1 MCNSRLKI
9 GIILAVSFLLTG
21 HLNIT
26 SAKELAPDDAK
37 YENFS
42 WKSPNQWEGAVFD
55 VPTWFAKDMLYTGR
69 EVIRF
74 HDGFYDEKSVGFWT
88 YAFALLVD
96 QTKTPTTE
104 ELIDET
110 HRYFYGLVRTL
121 GDNNKTNYPKERI
134 VIKKSSDWTVTKN
147 GKQRSQNYTLS
158 SFDSFGT
165 DKPLALN
172 VKITTWLCS
181 NNKRAIHYAISPHQ
195 MTHPIWEQLNEEIP
209 ALKCW

>member
-1 MCNSRLKI
+1 MCITRIKKGVFLSISLM
-9 GIILAVSFLLTG
+9 LAG
-21 HLNIT
+21 YLNPV
-26 SAKELAPDDAK
+26 SAKETTEAT

-42 WKSPNQWEGAVFD
+42 WKSPNQWEGAIFD

-69 EVIRF
+69 EIIRF
-74 HDGFYDEKSVGFWT
+74 HDGFYDKKSIGFWT

-110 HRYFYGLVRTL
+110 HRYFLGLVRTL
-121 GDNNKTNYPKERI
+121 GDNNKPNYPKEKI
-134 VIKKSSDWTVTKN
+134 LVKKSSEWTVTKN
-147 GKQRSQNYTLS
+147 EKYRSQNYMLS
-158 SFDSFGT
+158 GFDSFSTG
-165 DKPLALN
+165 KPLTLN

-181 NNKRAIHYAISPHQ
+181 NNKRAIHYTISPHQ
-195 MTHPIWEQLNEEIP
+195 MVHPIWELLNKEIF